1 VEREL
6 ELELMWCGLETPV
19 VEPWAC
25 RRWATVRLTAR
36 RLVAV
41 PALSV
46 SRRKAATRS
55 RGFVDRDRLSE
66 EMDQYSLVVD
76 SDSVDNKAASP
87 TRSDIAAPVR
97 ARTVDEPRIVDDDL
111 RLLPATATLCLLARV
126 EWIAS
131 LLR

>member
-1 VEREL
+1 MYREL
-6 ELELMWCGLETPV
+6 DLELMWCGLDTPV
-19 VEPWAC
+19 VEPWAY
-25 RRWATVRLTAR
+25 RRWVTVRLTAR

-87 TRSDIAAPVR
+87 TPSDIAAPVR
-97 ARTVDEPRIVDDDL
+97 ARTVGEPRIVDDDL
-111 RLLPATATLCLLARV
+111 RLLPATAALCLLARV